1 MTMRKSLEAQTP
13 PTHTRGGVKKEQQRD
28 FSCNHCGEEFI
39 VVVKLRSGKMTRFV
53 RFVVS
58 KWRLRLCESVSPDNA
73 SIKNAFFC
81 RWNVK
86 KSIFDFSHHSD
97 QHPSARNNKNPKISL
112 SSFLL
117 VIGKNR
123 SILGRRQKNAIR
135 FDHSDHMTAPFG
147 SGLSFCPILA
157 IVITIRIVWIDD
169 SCDERLPSFDCFDCW
184 NVHKTL
190 SQSQHGYLL
199 DLFPYQ
205 WLFDGNHHGHQ
216 NRP

>member
-1 MTMRKSLEAQTP
+1 MRKKNDDDNDDEKKPWGTTT
-13 PTHTRGGVKKEQQRD
+13 THTRGGVKKEQQRD

-73 SIKNAFFC
+73 SLRNCIFLPRKWKKYFC
-81 RWNVK
+81 
-86 KSIFDFSHHSD
+86 FSHHSD
-97 QHPSARNNKNPKISL
+97 QHPSTRKNKNPKISL

-135 FDHSDHMTAPFG
+135 SDHSDHMTAPFG
-147 SGLSFCPILA
+147 SGLSFCPIFA
-157 IVITIRIVWIDD
+157 
-169 SCDERLPSFDCFDCW
+169 S
-184 NVHKTL
+184 HY
-190 SQSQHGYLL
+190 H
-199 DLFPYQ
+199 
-205 WLFDGNHHGHQ
+205 
-216 NRP
+216 

>member
-1 MTMRKSLEAQTP
+1 MTMRKSLEAQP

-53 RFVVS
+53 RFEVL

-73 SIKNAFFC
+73 SLKEVHFSAAKM
-81 RWNVK
+81 K
-86 KSIFDFSHHSD
+86 KKYDGFSHHSD

-135 FDHSDHMTAPFG
+135 CDHSDHMTAPFG
-147 SGLSFCPILA
+147 SGLSFCPIFA
-157 IVITIRIVWIDD
+157 
-169 SCDERLPSFDCFDCW
+169 S
-184 NVHKTL
+184 HY
-190 SQSQHGYLL
+190 H
-199 DLFPYQ
+199 
-205 WLFDGNHHGHQ
+205 
-216 NRP
+216 

>member
-1 MTMRKSLEAQTP
+1 MTMRKSLEAQP

-73 SIKNAFFC
+73 SLKSAFFC
-81 RWNVK
+81 RWNEK
-86 KSIFDFSHHSD
+86 KKYFGFSHHSH

-135 FDHSDHMTAPFG
+135 RDHSDHMTAPFG
-147 SGLSFCPILA
+147 SGLSFCPIFA
-157 IVITIRIVWIDD
+157 
-169 SCDERLPSFDCFDCW
+169 S
-184 NVHKTL
+184 HY
-190 SQSQHGYLL
+190 H
-199 DLFPYQ
+199 
-205 WLFDGNHHGHQ
+205 
-216 NRP
+216 

>member
-1 MTMRKSLEAQTP
+1 MTMRKSLEAQP

-73 SIKNAFFC
+73 SQKIAFFC
-81 RWNVK
+81 RWNEK
-86 KSIFDFSHHSD
+86 KSILIFLIILISIHQHATTRIRRYLCLLFCLSSAKTAPSWEGVRKMQLGPIILIIWQLHSD
-97 QHPSARNNKNPKISL
+97 QGYLFVR
-112 SSFLL
+112 FL
-117 VIGKNR
+117 
-123 SILGRRQKNAIR
+123 Q
-135 FDHSDHMTAPFG
+135 
-147 SGLSFCPILA
+147 
-157 IVITIRIVWIDD
+157 VITTRIVWFDD
-169 SCDERLPSFDCFDCW
+169 ISDEHLPFDCFNSW

-205 WLFDGNHHGHQ
+205 WLFDGNHHCSQ
-216 NRP
+216 SRP